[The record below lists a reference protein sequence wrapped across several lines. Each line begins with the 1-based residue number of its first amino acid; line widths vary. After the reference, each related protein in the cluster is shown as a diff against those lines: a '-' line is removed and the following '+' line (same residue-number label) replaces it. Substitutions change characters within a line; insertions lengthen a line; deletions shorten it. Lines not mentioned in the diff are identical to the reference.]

1 MLILGIESS
10 CDETAAAVVRD
21 GREVLSSVVHSQIAS
36 HQPWGGVV
44 PEIASREHVSK
55 FPEVVV
61 AAMTQAGVAWKELT
75 AIAVT
80 HGPGLVSSLLIGLSG
95 ARALGQTLDKP
106 VWGVN
111 HLEAHVAGMFL
122 DSAAPPPATACPAL
136 VLMVSGGHTCLILM
150 PGVGRYQL
158 LGQTLDDAAGECLD
172 KGASLLGLGY
182 PGGPAIEKAA
192 RGGDAGFVRFPRGLE
207 HAKQRTTDDGL
218 DIEFCFSFSGLKTAL
233 LYHLKNHP
241 ADREQHGADLAA
253 AYQEAVMDSLA
264 ARVARALSQ
273 TGARTL
279 ACVGGVA
286 KNAVLRGKLETLAQR
301 YQARLLLTPLAYCT
315 DNAAMVA
322 AAAGLRVL
330 AGLDNPP
337 ALEADPSLPLV
348 PEKEN
353 P

>member
-111 HLEAHVAGMFL
+111 HLEGH
-122 DSAAPPPATACPAL
+122 AL
-136 VLMVSGGHTCLILM
+136 SPRLVEPDLRFPYLLLLVSGGHCQLIAVE
-150 PGVGRYQL
+150 GVEPA
-158 LGQTLDDAAGECLD
+158 QT
-172 KGASLLGLGY
+172 S
-182 PGGPAIEKAA
+182 
-192 RGGDAGFVRFPRGLE
+192 
-207 HAKQRTTDDGL
+207 T
-218 DIEFCFSFSGLKTAL
+218 
-233 LYHLKNHP
+233 
-241 ADREQHGADLAA
+241 
-253 AYQEAVMDSLA
+253 
-264 ARVARALSQ
+264 
-273 TGARTL
+273 
-279 ACVGGVA
+279 
-286 KNAVLRGKLETLAQR
+286 
-301 YQARLLLTPLAYCT
+301 
-315 DNAAMVA
+315 
-322 AAAGLRVL
+322 
-330 AGLDNPP
+330 
-337 ALEADPSLPLV
+337 
-348 PEKEN
+348 
-353 P
+353 